1 MQSDVNTVCFG
12 DESGH
17 LIYSGSDDNL
27 CKVNSVLLL
36 TRSINPCNKYLF
48 NPCNKYLIIYLIL
61 VISIY
66 SHNIL
71 LDNYFLLRTFYSFM
85 VHILFSGYLHND
97 HNHRCARKY

>member
-36 TRSINPCNKYLF
+36 TRSINPCNKCLFNPSNNYLFNPCNNYLF
-48 NPCNKYLIIYLIL
+48 NPCNKYLFSQH
-61 VISIY
+61 SI
-66 SHNIL
+66 
-71 LDNYFLLRTFYSFM
+71 
-85 VHILFSGYLHND
+85 G
-97 HNHRCARKY
+97 